1 MCHVIIIQA
10 IRHLNKYNYIDLTA
24 ERLGAEGYTF
34 VWTIASTEINPK
46 PKYKAMKTRALEIRW
61 GIYFILMQLFWMVLE
76 KALGYHDERI
86 AEHAGFSMWVSVPSM
101 LMYFLALH
109 FKRVKDYAGNMS
121 LKQGLVSG
129 LVITAVVTLLTP
141 ASQIIT
147 SLVITPDYFENAIAY
162 AVESGAATQ
171 EAAEANFNLTSYLW
185 QSVVFAPIA
194 GLVTSL
200 LMAALMLLFNKK

>member
-1 MCHVIIIQA
+1 MA
-10 IRHLNKYNYIDLTA
+10 N
-24 ERLGAEGYTF
+24 EWLGAEGHTF
-34 VWTIASTEINPK
+34 VWTIACTKINQK
-46 PKYKAMKTRALEIRW
+46 PKYKAMKTRTLEIRW
-61 GIYFILMQLFWMVLE
+61 GIYFILMQLSWMVVE
-76 KALGYHDERI
+76 KSLGYHDERI
-86 AEHAGFSMWVSVPSM
+86 AEHAGFSIWVMVPSM
-101 LMYFLALH
+101 LMYFLAMQ

-121 LKQGLVSG
+121 FKQGLVSG

-185 QSVVFAPIA
+185 QSIVFAPIA